1 MIGFTF
7 LKLFTQVRVNISIYR
22 QEMVPTA
29 ELHTVVGVILTHSS
43 LKL

>member
-7 LKLFTQVRVNISIYR
+7 LRLLTQVRVDISIYR
-22 QEMVPTA
+22 QEVVATA
-29 ELHTVVGVILTHSS
+29 ELYTVVGVILTLSS